1 MAHLILAS
9 SSPARKALLTQA
21 GISFESITSFVDEE
35 SLVEREKPQTVAD
48 MVLLLARAKA
58 QRVAEELTQ
67 SVVLGC
73 DSALEFE
80 GEALGKPLY
89 EDVALTRWERMSGK
103 SGVLH
108 TGHWLIDQG
117 SGRAVGSVSSTKV
130 HFARLTADEILGYV
144 KTGEP
149 LQVAGAFTIDSLGG
163 PYVERI
169 EGDYHTVVGLSLV
182 ELRKMLMELG
192 FDYQSFWR

>member
-1 MAHLILAS
+1 MSHLILAS
-9 SSPARKALLTQA
+9 SSPARKALLNQA
-21 GISFESITSFVDEE
+21 GIDFSTITSHVDEE
-35 SLVEREKPQTVAD
+35 ALVEREKPSTVAD

-58 QRVAEELTQ
+58 EKVSEDLTQ
-67 SVVLGC
+67 SVILGC

-80 GEALGKPLY
+80 GEALGKPIFP
-89 EDVALTRWERMSGK
+89 DVALERWQRMSGK

-108 TGHWLIDQG
+108 TGHWLIDQV
-117 SGRAVGSVSSTKV
+117 SGRAIGSVSSTTV
-130 HFARLTADEILGYV
+130 YFADLSLAEIEGYV

-182 ELRKMLMELG
+182 NLRKMLIDLG
-192 FDYQSFWR
+192 YNYQAFWR